1 MKVVVIGANGQLGSD
16 IFKVYNDK
24 GNTMHAL
31 NHNNID
37 ITEAD
42 SCMEVI
48 KRIQPE
54 LLINTAAMH
63 NVELCEQFPE
73 KSFKVNGLGARN
85 LAIIS
90 GELSIPLVHF
100 STDYVFN
107 GFKNSPYV
115 EDDLALP
122 LNVYGNTKLSGEMF
136 IRNFTKMYY
145 IIRVSGLYG
154 HSPCRAKSGLNF
166 VMLML
171 KLAQERDEVRV
182 VNNEVLS
189 PTYTLDIARQLET
202 LTRTE
207 EYGLYH
213 MASQGSCS
221 WYEFAANIFDL
232 NKTKIKLSVADPE
245 EFPSKVPRPKYSV
258 LDNEKLTYHGL
269 DIMPDWQ
276 KSLQNYFNDIN

>member
-1 MKVVVIGANGQLGSD
+1 MEIVVIGANGQLGSD
-16 IFKVYNDK
+16 IFKVYKDK

-63 NVELCEQFPE
+63 KVELCEQFPV
-73 KSFKVNGLGARN
+73 KAFKVNGLGARN
-85 LAIIS
+85 LAVIS
-90 GELSIPLVHF
+90 DELSIPLVHF
-100 STDYVFN
+100 STDYVFD
-107 GFKNSPYV
+107 GGKQLPYV
-115 EDDLALP
+115 ESDITLP
-122 LNVYGNTKLSGEMF
+122 INIYGNTKLSGEMF
-136 IRNFTKMYY
+136 IRNIAKRYF
-145 IIRVSGLYG
+145 IVRVSGLYG
-154 HSPCRAKSGLNF
+154 QSPCRGKGGLNF
-166 VMLML
+166 VKLML
-171 KLAQERDEVRV
+171 KLAEEKKEIRV
-182 VNNEVLS
+182 VDDEILS
-189 PTYTLDIARQLET
+189 PTYTFDIARQLEI
-202 LTRTE
+202 LTRTK

-258 LDNEKLTYHGL
+258 LDNERLTYHGL

-276 KSLQNYFNDIN
+276 KSLQNYLNDYY

>member
-1 MKVVVIGANGQLGSD
+1 MEIVVIGANGQLGSD
-16 IFKVYNDK
+16 IFKVYKDK

-63 NVELCEQFPE
+63 KVELCEQFPV
-73 KSFKVNGLGARN
+73 KAFKVNGLGARN
-85 LAIIS
+85 LAVIS
-90 GELSIPLVHF
+90 DELSIPLVHF
-100 STDYVFN
+100 STDYVFD
-107 GFKNSPYV
+107 GGKQLPYV
-115 EDDLALP
+115 ESDITLP
-122 LNVYGNTKLSGEMF
+122 INIYGNAKLSGEMF
-136 IRNFTKMYY
+136 IRNIAKRYF
-145 IIRVSGLYG
+145 IVRVSGLYG
-154 HSPCRAKSGLNF
+154 QSPCRGKGGLNF
-166 VMLML
+166 VKLML
-171 KLAQERDEVRV
+171 KLAEEKKEIRV
-182 VNNEVLS
+182 VDDEILS
-189 PTYTLDIARQLET
+189 PTYTFDIARQLEI
-202 LTRTE
+202 LTRTK

-258 LDNEKLTYHGL
+258 LDNERLTYHGL

-276 KSLQNYFNDIN
+276 KSLQNYLNDYY